1 MGDSCRRCADVP
13 IDSAAAASCFQGVW
27 VAGDS
32 RRCAADAASHSAAA
46 ANRFQ
51 GVWVAGDSRRSVAGA
66 ASRSVAAAN
75 RFQGA
80 TVAGVATGCPD
91 VPAAGGSSRGSR
103 YRAVGVTVVRDRTG
117 RCWMGRCLSALEWA
131 C

>member
-13 IDSAAAASCFQGVW
+13 IDSAAAASCFQG
-27 VAGDS
+27 A
-32 RRCAADAASHSAAA
+32 
-46 ANRFQ
+46 
-51 GVWVAGDSRRSVAGA
+51 WVAGDSRRSVAGA
-66 ASRSVAAAN
+66 ASRSAAAAN